1 MSCQAIFSLYG
12 WSFHRDMFICVYYV
26 IMCYLLPVFWKLGD
40 LSQLPGLLKKE
51 THRIMSIL
59 VSTLSELYL
68 CNVGSQSVYLRVKLA
83 GAVAL
88 LEESNERLN
97 MLFMNPKLTEGEA
110 CAQTPSFFFKYL
122 LLF

>member
-1 MSCQAIFSLYG
+1 
-12 WSFHRDMFICVYYV
+12 MFICVYYV